1 MVDERGAVVG
11 AVGARQ
17 PKVTTVPYRVRLSTA
32 EQSAGGRGAVTLSQ
46 GALGPLVRGL
56 LVGSEGELGRVDTSA
71 VPPTLMRPCLGDAPI
86 LSLRHFWAPGRPDF
100 HQPSP

>member
-17 PKVTTVPYRVRLSTA
+17 PKVTTVPYRVHLSTA
-32 EQSAGGRGAVTLSQ
+32 EQSVGAVTLNQ

-71 VPPTLMRPCLGDAPI
+71 VPPTLMRLCLGDAPI
-86 LSLRHFWAPGRPDF
+86 LSLRHFWAPGQPDF